1 MSSFSAFASGG
12 APLLSA
18 GHEYT
23 LTFGILNIG
32 VFFPQVEKVNGIFQ
46 IMCIFPWGAPVS
58 VLCQGK
64 TRPSECVAILVG
76 VENAVEIFLHPSVWA
91 LIGVLA
97 NIHHVCL
104 AKIVFPN
111 RY

>member
-1 MSSFSAFASGG
+1 M
-12 APLLSA
+12 
-18 GHEYT
+18 
-23 LTFGILNIG
+23 
-32 VFFPQVEKVNGIFQ
+32 EKVNGIFQ

-91 LIGVLA
+91 LIGVLV